1 MQRTLPITSRFDN
14 GEGCGQGHGI
24 WPLYVGL
31 FLVLLSFFIMLVGL
45 SETQSAKASAVA
57 EGSRSSFR
65 AQPGRVERDKDLAM
79 PGAAALAKLGRD
91 LGGLHRLIEVEQAG
105 SGEELRVTLPASEL
119 FLPQGVDLQGDSTR
133 LLDRVVAACG
143 AAPPGSR
150 LEVAFSLGRP
160 EGDEQGGALSL
171 AVRRNGAFARALVAR
186 GASPDAVSVG
196 IDQNQ
201 PELASLV
208 FRYLPLASPKPDR
221 DE

>member
-1 MQRTLPITSRFDN
+1 MQRPLPFTNRFDN

-45 SETQSAKASAVA
+45 SETQSARASAVA
-57 EGSRSSFR
+57 QGLRLLFP
-65 AQPGRVERDKDLAM
+65 AQPGRMERDKDLTT

-91 LGGLHRLIEVEQAG
+91 LEGLYRLIEVEQDG
-105 SGEELRVTLPASEL
+105 RGEELRVTLPASEL
-119 FLPQGVDLQGDSTR
+119 FLPDRPDLRGDSTR

-143 AAPPGSR
+143 AAPPCSR

-160 EGDEQGGALSL
+160 ERDQQGGALAL
-171 AVRRNGAFARALVAR
+171 AVRRDGAFARALVAR

-196 IDQNQ
+196 IDHNQ
-201 PELASLV
+201 PERASIV
-208 FRYLPLASPKPDR
+208 FRYLPLASPNPDPR
-221 DE
+221 